1 MSLTPFDSL
10 QAELEMYVS
19 DIGLTPMQAIQAA
32 TANAAR
38 ALGVDGLVGTLITG
52 QAADMIAVGGDP
64 SVRIEDLRSVRV
76 VIKGGRTVVENGVV
90 LD

>member
-1 MSLTPFDSL
+1 MPFDSL
-10 QAELEMYVS
+10 PGELELYVS
-19 DIGLTPMQAIQAA
+19 QLGLTPLQAIQAA

-38 ALGVDGLVGTLITG
+38 ALGLDGSLGTLVPG
-52 QAADMIAVGGDP
+52 RAADLIAVDGDP
-64 SVRIEDLRSVRV
+64 SVQIDDLRSVRV